1 MSKRTSYYRRTSH
14 EIKSDTRKGY
24 SNLIKYPGKIHPAFL
39 QKPYSACEKKVKEE
53 TSGIK
58 NQQYNN

>member
-1 MSKRTSYYRRTSH
+1 MSKRTSYYKRTSH
-14 EIKSDTRKGY
+14 EIKGDTRKGY
-24 SNLIKYPGKIHPAFL
+24 SNLIKYPGKINPVFL
-39 QKPYSACEKKVKEE
+39 QKPYSACQKKAKEE